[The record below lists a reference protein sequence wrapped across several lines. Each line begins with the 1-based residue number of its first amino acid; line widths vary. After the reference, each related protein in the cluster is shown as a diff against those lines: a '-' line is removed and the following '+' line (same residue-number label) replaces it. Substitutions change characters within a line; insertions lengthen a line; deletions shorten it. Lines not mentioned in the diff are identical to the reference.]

1 MNRLSF
7 SAFILTRV
15 PIAWIA
21 GVSLGHMDHASCQTE
36 VKHRW
41 LNQNPFKSMFWA
53 VEGMAAEFSTGAL
66 CISRIRLSKRKISLL
81 VVNLEASF
89 TRKAVGKI
97 VFRCDQGAEVDAT
110 IQNALSTMEPQLLRM
125 RSVGVDSHG
134 DQVAEFFFT
143 WSFKAKDHT
152 VT

>member
-7 SAFILTRV
+7 NAFILAKV

-21 GVSLGHMDHASCQTE
+21 GVRLHHLDDTSCRMA
-36 VKHRW
+36 VKYGW
-41 LNQNPFKSMFWA
+41 LNQNPFRSMFWA

-66 CISRIRLSKRKISLL
+66 CISKIRQSNRKIALL
-81 VVNLEASF
+81 VVNLEAGFSK
-89 TRKAVGKI
+89 KAVGKI

-110 IQNALSTMEPQLLRM
+110 IQNALDTMEPQILTM
-125 RSVGVDSHG
+125 RSVGVDSQG

-143 WSFKAKDHT
+143 WSFKAKE
-152 VT
+152 